1 MFAAYSYFQ
10 RRSFF
15 DLLSNYSKKPC
26 FSNLIKKLNILE
38 NINFQQKKQFCFIF
52 KTFLDLFIMRIFDY
66 YIFSVSSVQQH
77 QKHEEDIYFFL
88 LFYGVSVLLPR
99 AFACILTSIFMYPRY
114 DVIQLDS
121 ITTMI

>member
-52 KTFLDLFIMRIFDY
+52 MTFLDLFIMRIFDY

-77 QKHEEDIYFFL
+77 QKHEEDIYFFYC
-88 LFYGVSVLLPR
+88 FMVSLSYFREPLRVFSQVFL
-99 AFACILTSIFMYPRY
+99 CIQDTTSFNWIRL
-114 DVIQLDS
+114 QL
-121 ITTMI
+121 